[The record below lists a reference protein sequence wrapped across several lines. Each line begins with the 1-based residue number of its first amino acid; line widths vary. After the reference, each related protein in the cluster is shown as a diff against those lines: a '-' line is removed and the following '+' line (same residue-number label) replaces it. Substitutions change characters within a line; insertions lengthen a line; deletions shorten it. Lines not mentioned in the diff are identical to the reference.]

1 MMREFMLEV
10 CTDSVESAAAAVRGG
25 ARRLEVCAN
34 LVIGGT
40 TPGVSQFKQ
49 MRKACD
55 IPLNVLLRPRYGDF
69 LYTEAEFT
77 MLLEDT
83 AMFRKLGADG
93 IVVGC
98 LNADGT
104 LDLERIKKLREAA
117 DGMHMTLH
125 RAFDVCRNPK
135 ETLEQAVEI
144 GVDTILTSGHKDS
157 CMAGIGLLKQL
168 TEQSAGRIHILAGG
182 GVTPENIGMLAKET
196 GTDSFHMSGQKII
209 ESGMEYRNDE
219 VNMGIPGIGEYEIFR
234 TDETKIVKA
243 VQELNKLFK

>member
-182 GVTPENIGMLAKET
+182 GVTPATIGMLAKET
-196 GTDSFHMSGQKII
+196 GTDSFHMSGKKII

>member
-1 MMREFMLEV
+1 
-10 CTDSVESAAAAVRGG
+10 
-25 ARRLEVCAN
+25 
-34 LVIGGT
+34 
-40 TPGVSQFKQ
+40 
-49 MRKACD
+49 
-55 IPLNVLLRPRYGDF
+55 
-69 LYTEAEFT
+69 

-196 GTDSFHMSGQKII
+196 GTDSFHMSGKKII

>member
-135 ETLEQAVEI
+135 ETLEQAV
-144 GVDTILTSGHKDS
+144 
-157 CMAGIGLLKQL
+157 
-168 TEQSAGRIHILAGG
+168 
-182 GVTPENIGMLAKET
+182 
-196 GTDSFHMSGQKII
+196 
-209 ESGMEYRNDE
+209 
-219 VNMGIPGIGEYEIFR
+219 
-234 TDETKIVKA
+234 
-243 VQELNKLFK
+243 

>member
-1 MMREFMLEV
+1 MRCVQILWNLQP
-10 CTDSVESAAAAVRGG
+10 AAVRGG

-157 CMAGIGLLKQL
+157 CMAGIGHV
-168 TEQSAGRIHILAGG
+168 EAAHRAVGRQNPYSCGWG
-182 GVTPENIGMLAKET
+182 
-196 GTDSFHMSGQKII
+196 SYSG
-209 ESGMEYRNDE
+209 EYRHACERDRN
-219 VNMGIPGIGEYEIFR
+219 G
-234 TDETKIVKA
+234 
-243 VQELNKLFK
+243 

>member
-1 MMREFMLEV
+1 MREFMLEV

-196 GTDSFHMSGQKII
+196 GTDSFHMSGKKII

>member
-1 MMREFMLEV
+1 MKEFMLEV
-10 CTDSVESAAAAVRGG
+10 CADSVESAAAAVHGG
-25 ARRLEVCAN
+25 AKRLEVCAN

-49 MRKACD
+49 MRKICE

-83 AMFRKLGADG
+83 AMFRELGADG
-93 IVVGC
+93 VVVGC

-104 LDLERIKKLREAA
+104 LDLERMKKLREAA
-117 DGMHMTLH
+117 GDMHMTLH
-125 RAFDVCRNPK
+125 RAFDVCRDPE
-135 ETLEQAVEI
+135 ETLEQAVDI

-168 TEQSAGRIHILAGG
+168 TKQAAGRIHILAGG
-182 GVTPENIGMLAKET
+182 GVTPENIGTLAKET
-196 GTDSFHMSGQKII
+196 GTDSFHMSGKKII
-209 ESGMEYRNDE
+209 ESGMQYRNNE

-234 TDETKIVKA
+234 TDEEKIAKA
-243 VQELNKLFK
+243 VCELNKVFK

>member
-144 GVDTILTSGHKDS
+144 GVYTILTSGHKDS

-182 GVTPENIGMLAKET
+182 
-196 GTDSFHMSGQKII
+196 
-209 ESGMEYRNDE
+209 
-219 VNMGIPGIGEYEIFR
+219 
-234 TDETKIVKA
+234 
-243 VQELNKLFK
+243 

>member
-10 CTDSVESAAAAVRGG
+10 CTDSVKSAAAAVRGG

-55 IPLNVLLRPRYGDF
+55 IPLNVVLRPRYGDF

-196 GTDSFHMSGQKII
+196 GTDSFHMSGKKII

>member
-1 MMREFMLEV
+1 MLEV

-69 LYTEAEFT
+69 LYTEAEFR

-182 GVTPENIGMLAKET
+182 GVTPENIGMLANET
-196 GTDSFHMSGQKII
+196 RTDSFQMSGKKII
-209 ESGMEYRNDE
+209 ESGME
-219 VNMGIPGIGEYEIFR
+219 
-234 TDETKIVKA
+234 
-243 VQELNKLFK
+243 

>member
-1 MMREFMLEV
+1 MMREVMLEV

-196 GTDSFHMSGQKII
+196 GTDSFHMSGKKII

>member
-1 MMREFMLEV
+1 MREFMLEV

-25 ARRLEVCAN
+25 AKRLEVCAN

-49 MRKACD
+49 MRKICD

-83 AMFRKLGADG
+83 AMFRELGADG

-104 LDLERIKKLREAA
+104 LDLERMKKLRDAA

-125 RAFDVCRNPK
+125 RAFDVCRNPE
-135 ETLEQAVEI
+135 ETLEQAVKL

-196 GTDSFHMSGQKII
+196 GTDSFHMSGKKII

-234 TDETKIVKA
+234 TDETKIAKA
-243 VQELNKLFK
+243 VQELNKFFK

>member
-1 MMREFMLEV
+1 MMREIMLEV

-196 GTDSFHMSGQKII
+196 GTDSFHMSGKKII

>member
-83 AMFRKLGADG
+83 AMFRKLGASHVFHL
-93 IVVGC
+93 ILQEIPYSRIPLPRPRRHQRSFRSEMRLQRNVRLCCWKVF
-98 LNADGT
+98 
-104 LDLERIKKLREAA
+104 LESR
-117 DGMHMTLH
+117 
-125 RAFDVCRNPK
+125 
-135 ETLEQAVEI
+135 
-144 GVDTILTSGHKDS
+144 
-157 CMAGIGLLKQL
+157 
-168 TEQSAGRIHILAGG
+168 
-182 GVTPENIGMLAKET
+182 
-196 GTDSFHMSGQKII
+196 
-209 ESGMEYRNDE
+209 
-219 VNMGIPGIGEYEIFR
+219 
-234 TDETKIVKA
+234 
-243 VQELNKLFK
+243 

>member
-83 AMFRKLGADG
+83 AMFRLSECGWHTG
-93 IVVGC
+93 S
-98 LNADGT
+98 GT
-104 LDLERIKKLREAA
+104 DKKAE
-117 DGMHMTLH
+117 
-125 RAFDVCRNPK
+125 
-135 ETLEQAVEI
+135 
-144 GVDTILTSGHKDS
+144 
-157 CMAGIGLLKQL
+157 
-168 TEQSAGRIHILAGG
+168 GG
-182 GVTPENIGMLAKET
+182 GRRHAHDASPRI
-196 GTDSFHMSGQKII
+196 
-209 ESGMEYRNDE
+209 
-219 VNMGIPGIGEYEIFR
+219 
-234 TDETKIVKA
+234 
-243 VQELNKLFK
+243 